1 MKVAQETAEA
11 EEAWGFIVVVGDRP
25 NMSLP
30 RFESGDE
37 IFLDE
42 DVLRDSHTP
51 ETLIERDEELQE
63 YHAALK
69 PVANGSRPRNIFVYG
84 QTGVGKTVATKLILN
99 QLQSDVEHEI
109 DVTWLTCKSLDS
121 SYQVAAHLV
130 NEFREPDN
138 QINTSGYPTGQI
150 YQMLWKEMESVDAS
164 HCLIVLDEI
173 DSIGSDDGLLYEVP
187 RANDNG
193 SVDVDATKIGVIGIS
208 NNFVFRDNLSARV
221 KDSLCDVEVH
231 FPPYDANE
239 LQSIL
244 RQRAELA
251 FIDSVLDDGVIEL
264 CGALAGQE
272 SGSARHA
279 LSLLYQ
285 AGDLARQDGS
295 EQVEERHVR
304 DADPMIRENKVQR
317 ELESLP
323 TQSHLTL
330 LAVLLLA
337 RQDDLPA
344 RSNDIYDV
352 YRDAAERVGADVK
365 TSRTI
370 RDRLSE
376 LSLKGFLEAE
386 ERNQGLAGGSFFEY
400 RWGGVEMD
408 VVESV
413 LQESSTVGDLIQSES
428 SAVEE

>member
-1 MKVAQETAEA
+1 MLAQETEEA
-11 EEAWGFIVVVGDRP
+11 EEGRGFIIVVGDASG
-25 NMSLP
+25 MSLP

-37 IFLDE
+37 IFVDE

-84 QTGVGKTVATKLILN
+84 QTGVGKTVATKLILD
-99 QLQSDVEHEI
+99 QLRRDVEHEI

-121 SYQVAAHLV
+121 SYQVTTHLV
-130 NEFREPDN
+130 NEFRSPDD
-138 QINTSGYPTGQI
+138 QISTSGYPTGQV
-150 YQMLWKEMESVDAS
+150 YQMLWEEIESVSAS

-173 DSIGSDDGLLYEVP
+173 DSIGSDDGLLYEIP

-193 SVDVDATKIGVIGIS
+193 SVDVDETKVGVVGIS

-244 RQRAELA
+244 RQRAGQA
-251 FIDSVLDDGVIEL
+251 FVDDVLDNAVISL

-285 AGDLARQDGS
+285 AGDLARQEGS
-295 EQVEERHVR
+295 EQVEEQHVR
-304 DADPMIRENKVQR
+304 DADPMIRESKVQR

-330 LAVLLLA
+330 FAAWLLA
-337 RQDDLPA
+337 HRDELPA

-352 YRDAAERVGADVK
+352 YQEAAEQVSADVK

-386 ERNQGLAGGSFFEY
+386 EKNQGLAGGSFFEY

-408 VVESV
+408 VVGSV
-413 LQESSTVGDLIQSES
+413 LHDSSTVGDLIPSES
-428 SAVEE
+428 SAIEE